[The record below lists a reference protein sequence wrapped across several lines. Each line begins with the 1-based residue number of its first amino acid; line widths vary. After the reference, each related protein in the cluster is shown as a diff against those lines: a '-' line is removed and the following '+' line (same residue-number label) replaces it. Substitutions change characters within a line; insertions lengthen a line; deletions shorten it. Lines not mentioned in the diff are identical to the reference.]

1 MNPATGTFTTMD
13 TYAGS
18 IFDPTS
24 LHKYLYA
31 NANPVTYVD
40 PSGYNSADAHSLNVG
55 MTLNA
60 IVDKIVS
67 FADSVVMNIYRG
79 FMAMRT
85 ALPAVIAASS
95 SIALLVVDSPEFAD
109 LVSRVANGELSV
121 HSMSLKIQE
130 YILQAQ
136 NFSEPV
142 NNAVKNAS
150 GSGGSSGSLPPNDPD
165 FWNKVKEAVDNV
177 SNRFKNWGKCD
188 EFKDAFTKELKKE
201 GIDYKVI
208 KVEPRDPFLKNIY
221 SDKYGGIIGNNGFHY
236 GVEVEGVVYDN
247 LTTEGMLFSEWINDL
262 GGNAFVKW

>member
-1 MNPATGTFTTMD
+1 MNPSTGTFTTMD
-13 TYAGS
+13 TYQGS
-18 IFDPTS
+18 IFDPVS

-40 PSGYNSADAHSLNVG
+40 PSGYNSADLNEEL
-55 MTLNA
+55 TA
-60 IVDKIVS
+60 IALDGGIEEIFKPAVS
-67 FADSVVMNIYRG
+67 FALNYYWQFR
-79 FMAMRT
+79 A

-165 FWNKVKEAVDNV
+165 FWNKVKEAVDSVPNK
-177 SNRFKNWGKCD
+177 FKELGKCD
-188 EFKDAFTKELKKE
+188 KFKDAFTKQLDKK
-201 GIDYKVI
+201 GIDYEVI
-208 KVEPRDPFLKNIY
+208 KIEPRPERGTSNIY
-221 SDKYGGIIGNNGFHY
+221 SDRLGTLIGDNGYHFGVKIGNTI
-236 GVEVEGVVYDN
+236 YDN
-247 LTTEGMLFSEWINDL
+247 FTTGGLDYDVWFNDL
-262 GGNAFVKW
+262 GGDLYIRVV

>member
-1 MNPATGTFTTMD
+1 MNPSTGTFTTMD
-13 TYAGS
+13 TYQGS
-18 IFDPTS
+18 IFDPVS

-40 PSGYNSADAHSLNVG
+40 PSGYNSADLNEELTAMALDG
-55 MTLNA
+55 GIEEIFKPA
-60 IVDKIVS
+60 VS
-67 FADSVVMNIYRG
+67 FALNYYWQFR
-79 FMAMRT
+79 A
-85 ALPAVIAASS
+85 ALPAVIVASS

-142 NNAVKNAS
+142 NDAVKNAS